1 MAYFYVMT
9 ENHKHTYTQ
18 IIDALLTN
26 KEAAYFLNYIKN
38 NHFEEDELVGLKLFL
53 ENNNYDIDLLNQFLN
68 PPSFSIINKK
78 PSFFSRY
85 YKIAAIILLLVV
97 SGYFIKYMVSEKISI
112 TNYYVADAG
121 FKVWMDAGNK
131 NIELTNAMSY
141 YKSGNY
147 RAAITKFLTVS
158 QSDTAQYYVGIC
170 YINLNQLDSASYYLK
185 ELAPLSVYKNK
196 SDFYLALCYL
206 FNNKQYEGLKL
217 LSNCTFTELDLELK
231 RKLILKDFE
240 NHLQQ

>member
-9 ENHKHTYTQ
+9 ENHKHTYSQ

-53 ENNNYDIDLLNQFLN
+53 ENNKYDINLLKQFLN
-68 PPSFSIINKK
+68 PPPFSLINKK
-78 PSFFSRY
+78 PSLFSRY
-85 YKIAAIILLLVV
+85 NKIAAIILLVVV
-97 SGYFIKYMVSEKISI
+97 SGYFIKYMVSEKTSV

-121 FKVWMDAGNK
+121 FKVWMDADNK

-141 YKSGNY
+141 YKSENY

-158 QSDTAQYYVGIC
+158 KNDTAQYYAGIC
-170 YINLNQLDSASYYLK
+170 YIKLNQLDSASYYLK
-185 ELAPLSVYKNK
+185 ELAPQSVYKNK

-217 LSNCTFTELDLELK
+217 LSNCTFTELELELK